1 LILLCGIKL
10 HQRPISSVKQKLIED
25 EIIWDNGVIKP
36 ADPNIDFE
44 IVYILKLPS
53 DGDSNGMSVFYLR
66 SNFFVQTHA
75 TDTKTDF
82 ETMNNINIFM
92 RIANVFLPNLPITS
106 AGGEY
111 KNDSYTS
118 TLTYNDYI
126 EVVDTTL
133 CLIDLL

>member
-1 LILLCGIKL
+1 L
-10 HQRPISSVKQKLIED
+10 
-25 EIIWDNGVIKP
+25 DNGVIEP
-36 ADPNIDFE
+36 TDPNIDFE

-53 DGDSNGMSVFYLR
+53 DGDSNGASVFYLR
-66 SNFFVQTHA
+66 SNLGSNFFVQTHA

-92 RIANVFLPNLPITS
+92 RIANAFLPNLPITS

-118 TLTYNDYI
+118 ALTSNGYI
-126 EVVDTTL
+126 EVVDTNL
-133 CLIDLL
+133 RPIDLLYPFRLSLLIEFD